1 MAFRLFGKLQ
11 SAVGRGAIPVGLG
24 SGGTVARQP
33 SDLAGI
39 PQQQD
44 ITFYPAGG
52 KGALSGIGTARSAG
66 SKL

>member
-1 MAFRLFGKLQ
+1 MALRFFGKLP
-11 SAVGRGAIPVGLG
+11 SPVGWGAVSDGQG

-33 SDLAGI
+33 PDLAGI

-44 ITFYPAGG
+44 ITFYPVGR
-52 KGALSGIGTARSAG
+52 KGALSGIGTARSIG